1 VLRRAPGTERR
12 TDASGDW
19 WMIEEQVEAL
29 CHLGCWEADLAE
41 LRPRYDGAEPFPHV
55 VFDDVLDRGLYE
67 RAAEEFPLV
76 RDLSWTNY
84 VHVNEKKF
92 GNSKPDTWGP
102 SLQVVARA
110 LTGPRFVRFLERLT
124 GIEALLPDRA
134 MDGGGLHQVPR
145 GGFLN
150 VHADFTAHHAVP
162 NWRRRVNV
170 LVYFNAHWCPDWGG
184 DLELWA
190 RDMARAVVK
199 IPPIGNRMIVFTTD
213 QQSFHG
219 HPDPLDCPENEVR
232 KSMALYYF
240 TAESRPLVRSTN
252 YQARPG
258 DGLKRA
264 GIYLDKSALR
274 AYDVMKRRLRLSDAA
289 ISRILRR
296 GR

>member
-1 VLRRAPGTERR
+1 
-12 TDASGDW
+12 
-19 WMIEEQVEAL
+19 MIEEQVEAL
-29 CHLGCWEADLAE
+29 CHLGRWEADLPK
-41 LRPRYDGAEPFPHV
+41 LRARYEAPEPFPHV
-55 VFDDVLDRGLYE
+55 VFDDVLDRGLYG
-67 RAAEEFPLV
+67 RAVKEFPLL
-76 RDLSWTNY
+76 RDQSWTNY

-102 SLQVVARA
+102 SLQLVARV

-124 GIEALLPDRA
+124 GIDELLPDRA

-162 NWRRRVNV
+162 NWQRRVNV
-170 LVYFNAHWCPDWGG
+170 LVYFNEHWCADWRG

-190 RDMARAVVK
+190 RDMSRPVVK
-199 IPPIGNRMIVFTTD
+199 IRPVGNRMVVFTTD
-213 QQSFHG
+213 QDSFHG

-274 AYDVMKRRLRLSDAA
+274 AYDVLKRRLRLSDAA
-289 ISRILRR
+289 ISRVLRR